1 MQQARPLNDFG
12 RKNIA
17 VLAAIAVSAMVA
29 TPFVMSA
36 SRALATPEEPTVTT
50 TLRVDPVEISPVA
63 APKEAAPCLRKV
75 RVVYSGYGTPSDACT
90 TR

>member
-1 MQQARPLNDFG
+1 MQQARTLNDFG

>member
-1 MQQARPLNDFG
+1 MQQARTLHDFG
-12 RKNIA
+12 RKNLA
-17 VLAAIAVSAMVA
+17 VLAAIAVSAMAA

-36 SRALATPEEPTVTT
+36 SRALATPEEPTVTA
-50 TLRVDPVEISPVA
+50 TLRVDPVEVSPVA

-75 RVVYSGYGTPSDACT
+75 RGVYSGYGTPSDACT

>member
-1 MQQARPLNDFG
+1 MQQARTRNDFG

-29 TPFVMSA
+29 TPFVMGA
-36 SRALATPEEPTVTT
+36 SRALATPEEPTVTA
-50 TLRVDPVEISPVA
+50 TLRVEPVEVSPVA

-75 RVVYSGYGTPSDACT
+75 RVVYSGYGTPADSCVN
-90 TR
+90 R

>member
-1 MQQARPLNDFG
+1 MQQARTLNDSG